1 MQSFLIPTVRRTTEG
16 ASVMMRVSDADE
28 EELSVIRLSGALTI
42 GTAQQ
47 ARDTLLAA
55 LREPGAVTVDCAEA
69 TAFDIAFI
77 QLLESAR
84 ILATRQGTTLRLA
97 QPLPPRL
104 AEMLAA
110 GGFRGWD
117 AAQDRS
123 AA

>member
-1 MQSFLIPTVRRTTEG
+1 M
-16 ASVMMRVSDADE
+16 SVNMRVNDADE
-28 EELSVIRLSGALTI
+28 ADSSVIRLSGPLTI

-47 ARDTLLAA
+47 ARDRLLDA
-55 LREPGAVTVDCAEA
+55 LRAPGPVTVDCAEA